1 MRLRL
6 IIFTITIVSVLA
18 LAACG
23 SNSSR
28 QKESGP
34 AATTDSDSSMTSAL
48 YKQNC
53 LSCHAADLSGKVGPS
68 LKTIGSRLSKEEIAE
83 KITKG
88 TGGMPSFQKRLSAQ
102 DIDAIASWLADK
114 K

>member
-1 MRLRL
+1 MRIRL
-6 IIFTITIVSVLA
+6 ILFTISIVTVLA

-23 SNSSR
+23 GHSSR
-28 QKESGP
+28 QKQDGP
-34 AATTDSDSSMTSAL
+34 TATTDSDSSMTSTL

-53 LSCHAADLSGKVGPS
+53 LSCHAADLSGKVGPN

-88 TGGMPSFQKRLSAQ
+88 TGGMPSFQKRLSAE